1 MTDDV
6 AEKVAKMLMSS
17 EPAEVAAAVR
27 LLETYSE
34 KAARSAS
41 NLSKGEAGVIMGT
54 TISAQPAPP
63 GEESSIEDDITSSR
77 RVPGDVMTGADIE
90 ADIAR
95 DLEKRKGK

>member
-1 MTDDV
+1 
-6 AEKVAKMLMSS
+6 MLMSS

-54 TISAQPAPP
+54 TISAQPAPS
-63 GEESSIEDDITSSR
+63 GEEGSILEDIADSR
-77 RVPGDVMTGADIE
+77 EAQSGAMTGPDIE

-95 DLEKRKGK
+95 DFEKRKGK